1 MFRNECVDE
10 YITEIR
16 RILQNFKTVYGF
28 VDKYYEVHKRVRN
41 RGYAHIL
48 NALATTDGDIDQ
60 AASYLLDNH
69 PRTSLTSRLNQHD
82 SFITIQQVLNH
93 IDVNYNLTTTLPDTF
108 EFRTDRDINVA
119 NYIDENLETIVERY
133 FKSCNMFVGNIK
145 LLPEQV
151 LLVIWNTLVLPM
163 PIEASVTCHDH
174 YFMKRDYYKV
184 RIPENTP
191 MKFHINT
198 SMPGSGKTV
207 ILANTAMRLIN
218 DDRVFNQYLH
228 AHQNPKDIVDYGGF
242 STNIV
247 YEKHYLARVFLII
260 SPVALKAQTYETM
273 KKVVYNTDVVV
284 WYNIDKRNM
293 KTAYE
298 SGKKIVWIVPMNQTT
313 TAMLREEPLYDFV
326 GSGMDECNSSMAKH
340 GNFPESEPMTC
351 IITQATPEK
360 LSEDMV
366 TKPNHKLRKALG
378 WSVIPERRIN
388 DDNVSAFLKAQ
399 LMFTPSFIRNALNE
413 KAIQKMP
420 VGFHCYSLSCNFV
433 NLRTALTGAS
443 SDFLAPVNI
452 REFLQSIIQP
462 HATQIGSI
470 RPADYNELTERI
482 TDTALTVD
490 VISQVLTDAINM
502 IKCPDMASL
511 QYKRTVEQSKNDLAR
526 LKQNLDQVFE
536 NTLECPVLLIPITRA
551 NAVILDCCLNVISKE
566 ADDNLQSHNTTT
578 CPMCRTQRRA
588 PITMDIEETQEDS
601 TGFEII
607 PNENIVLTID
617 RLSALRNNPIDAIAS
632 LIIAHISS
640 NPSARILLMSW
651 RYLRGTIDGMP
662 GISRINKLVVDKFPM
677 VKFVDSSGRTKVNVA
692 KFNAPLKNPDPQ
704 VVLMD
709 INQQSHTAQG
719 LDLYATTLS
728 IMAGDARAG
737 IKLQVLMRSS
747 RMGID
752 PTNLHPRTIVS
763 IIQ

>member
-1 MFRNECVDE
+1 MFRNENIDQ

-16 RILQNFKTVYGF
+16 QILRKFKYTYTF
-28 VDKYYEVHKRVRN
+28 ADKFYEVHKRVRN
-41 RGYAHIL
+41 RGYAHVL
-48 NALATTDGDIDQ
+48 NSLAVTNGDVDK
-60 AASYLLDNH
+60 AVSYLLEKH
-69 PRTSLTSRLNQHD
+69 PRSSLNITLNHHD

-93 IDVNYNLTTTLPDTF
+93 VDVNYSVTTTLPETF
-108 EFRTDRDINVA
+108 EFRTDRDIKVA
-119 NYIDENLETIVERY
+119 NYIDDNLETIIDRY
-133 FKSCNMFVGNIK
+133 FKTCNMFIGNIK
-145 LLPEQV
+145 VLPEQV
-151 LLVIWNTLVLPM
+151 LLVIWNTLVLPV
-163 PIEASVTCHDH
+163 PVEAAVICHDGSH
-174 YFMKRDYYKV
+174 MRRNFYKV
-184 RIPENTP
+184 RISENTP

-198 SMPGSGKTV
+198 SMPGSGKSV
-207 ILANTAMRLIN
+207 ILGNTAMRLIN
-218 DDRVFNQYLH
+218 DDRVFDQYMH
-228 AHQNPKDIVDYGGF
+228 AHQNPKDIIDYGGF
-242 STNIV
+242 TTNII
-247 YEKHYLARVFLII
+247 YEKHHLARVFLII
-260 SPVALKAQTYETM
+260 SPIALKAQTYETM
-273 KKVVYNTDVVV
+273 KKIVHNTDVIV

-293 KTAYE
+293 KYAFE
-298 SGKKIVWIVPMNQTT
+298 SGKKIIWIVPMNQTT
-313 TAMLREEPLYDFV
+313 TAMLREEPLYDFI
-326 GSGMDECNSSMAKH
+326 GCGMDECNSSMAKH

-360 LSEDMV
+360 LSEDMA
-366 TKPNHKLRKALG
+366 TKPNNKLRKAIG
-378 WSVIPERRIN
+378 WSVIPERRIVDEN
-388 DDNVSAFLKAQ
+388 ACAFLKAQ

-413 KAIQKMP
+413 KAITLMP

-433 NLRTALTGAS
+433 NLRTALTGVR

-470 RPADYNELTERI
+470 RPDDYKELTERI
-482 TDTALTVD
+482 TDIALTVD

-502 IKCPDMASL
+502 IKCPNNASE
-511 QYKRTVEQSKNDLAR
+511 QYKRTVANSKNDLAR

-536 NTLECPVLLIPITRA
+536 NTLECPVLLTPIDRN

-566 ADDNLQSHNTTT
+566 ADDNLQSRNTLT

-588 PITMDIEETQEDS
+588 PITMDTEETQEENI
-601 TGFEII
+601 GFEII
-607 PNENIVLTID
+607 PNEHIVSTID

-662 GISRINKLVVDKFPM
+662 GISRINKLVIDKFPN

-692 KFNAPLKNPDPQ
+692 KFNNPLKNPEPQ

-728 IMAGDARAG
+728 IMAGDAWAG

-747 RMGID
+747 RMCND
-752 PTNLHPRTIVS
+752 PTNLNPRTIVS